1 MSNDS
6 DLPPGDAGDRE
17 TPTDDTGAPSNQPA
31 VPGEGRVLTTA
42 EKRLAALQHPNAVA
56 MRGRWGKVGAPKPA
70 GRPKSLPRFR
80 KACRDDAFKVKAEIM
95 RRIAVDSTEGKD
107 GSPAPNSIPMKELV
121 QAFAELSDRGSFL
134 KGKEEADL
142 DAAKARLIL
151 TAMALEGLT
160 ADQRAKLLEAIN
172 GD

>member
-1 MSNDS
+1 MSDS
-6 DLPPGDAGDRE
+6 DLPPGDTGDRE
-17 TPTDDTGAPSNQPA
+17 TPTDDTGVPCKQPA
-31 VPGEGRVLTTA
+31 DPGEGRVLTTA
-42 EKRLAALQHPNAVA
+42 EKRLAALQHPKAVA
-56 MRGRWGKVGAPKPA
+56 MRGRWGKVAAPKPA

-80 KACRDDAFKVKAEIM
+80 KACREDAFKVKAEIM

-142 DAAKARLIL
+142 EMVKARLIL
-151 TAMALEGLT
+151 TAMSFERLT
-160 ADQRAKLLEAIN
+160 AEEKLQLLKAIN
-172 GD
+172 GE